1 MGRSTTP
8 TYRLQITVAGRG
20 AYGPQAWNTK
30 AYGRP
35 SAATLATQ
43 VAAFEASTREVG
55 YNAHLGAET
64 VLRARV
70 VHQFTGETVATY
82 TAPAFAVA
90 A

>member
-8 TYRLQITVAGRG
+8 TYRLHLTVAGRFT
-20 AYGPQAWNTK
+20 YSPQAWNSK

-35 SAATLATQ
+35 SATTLATQ
-43 VAAFEASTREVG
+43 VAAFEASTRPG
-55 YNAHLGAET
+55 GCNAHLGAET

-82 TAPAFAVA
+82 TASAFAVA